1 MDAGNTAKANV
12 ALRLLQGESKD
23 ISLSC
28 SGMPSSEGRC
38 IIDGSLYNK
47 IVRVPGTIP
56 IQIET
61 GKSTT
66 PKSYTIKVTGSYGYD
81 TSNDKYDTFTVAVD
95 TPQFSYSAPKLSDW
109 SITTGSIK
117 PGDRIYANYKI
128 HNPNNYDINIGL
140 GMSTR
145 LIGSN
150 GEVTQTSQD
159 KTVTAS
165 SGNSKHER
173 YVTLPNDSP
182 SGTYQVILK
191 LWKEKVGSGNVVD
204 STGWRN
210 GPKIQN
216 NNVDTSQPASGS
228 VKTDQS
234 VYYISRGSS
243 ILVQIS
249 GEIDNYQKGKGI
261 KMKLTKPDGQYTETE
276 LFTRKGTFNMPIH
289 IESTERYGKY
299 TVNIEYKGQ
308 NIDTIYFE
316 TTPIKP
322 KTIDVDIESVTIN
335 SDSFSQN
342 DRLVLDV
349 KVKNTGNADH
359 KFYVDAILEKDG
371 TEFSKIGGTSMNL
384 DTKETDDVQFNWVV
398 PSNTPPDSY
407 QLVISVWDNSPDN
420 DGTKIEY
427 HTDSIVIN
435 QHKSANNKN
444 LVNDDISC
452 GYAYKIK
459 SSNGYYYSFKCTG
472 PESATSDP
480 ETSLSRSHYAI
491 TDSNFDLVSDFDVYH
506 NLSMIINYAAKESSE
521 YLSKRAM
528 ESRNLAFLGGG
539 GIASKVIAETA
550 SNLAGHTTNLIIT
563 GGTSAPFSA
572 AHFVSYAGDTALTA
586 TTNSDNRGWSASSF
600 MLWDSSQL
608 LFEAADISKSL
619 GKNWQDKNN
628 VVLDANDLYKIYFN
642 AERGDIQRNIAV
654 HTLGSGGD
662 KAILKFIV
670 GLGVDFC
677 DGLVGIIPCDP
688 FSIVEIPFKA
698 DNVTS
703 YSVFLNQIERFEGY
717 IDEKHEKFEQHTKS
731 WHSLLIKNPQLIR
744 NNIPD
749 ENIIH
754 LESSEKTQPITEHV
768 VKFDAPSWF
777 QNNIE
782 WRKSNIISDNEI
794 NSNIEYIIDENI
806 AESINNNAE
815 DGKKYV
821 ITYGCNTGLIS
832 TFDQDGVIVELGVRN
847 TIDMVFKP
855 NTDSILKSECS

>member
-1 MDAGNTAKANV
+1 MV
-12 ALRLLQGESKD
+12 
-23 ISLSC
+23 
-28 SGMPSSEGRC
+28 
-38 IIDGSLYNK
+38 
-47 IVRVPGTIP
+47 
-56 IQIET
+56 
-61 GKSTT
+61 
-66 PKSYTIKVTGSYGYD
+66 
-81 TSNDKYDTFTVAVD
+81 
-95 TPQFSYSAPKLSDW
+95 
-109 SITTGSIK
+109 
-117 PGDRIYANYKI
+117 
-128 HNPNNYDINIGL
+128 
-140 GMSTR
+140 
-145 LIGSN
+145 
-150 GEVTQTSQD
+150 
-159 KTVTAS
+159 
-165 SGNSKHER
+165 
-173 YVTLPNDSP
+173 
-182 SGTYQVILK
+182 
-191 LWKEKVGSGNVVD
+191 
-204 STGWRN
+204 
-210 GPKIQN
+210 
-216 NNVDTSQPASGS
+216 
-228 VKTDQS
+228 
-234 VYYISRGSS
+234 
-243 ILVQIS
+243 
-249 GEIDNYQKGKGI
+249 
-261 KMKLTKPDGQYTETE
+261 
-276 LFTRKGTFNMPIH
+276 
-289 IESTERYGKY
+289 
-299 TVNIEYKGQ
+299 
-308 NIDTIYFE
+308 
-316 TTPIKP
+316 
-322 KTIDVDIESVTIN
+322 
-335 SDSFSQN
+335 
-342 DRLVLDV
+342 
-349 KVKNTGNADH
+349 
-359 KFYVDAILEKDG
+359 
-371 TEFSKIGGTSMNL
+371 L

-472 PESATSDP
+472 PESVTSDP

-491 TDSNFDLVSDFDVYH
+491 TDSNFNLVSDFDVYH
-506 NLSMIINYAAKESSE
+506 NLSMIINYAENESSE
-521 YLSKRAM
+521 YLSERAM

-586 TTNSDNRGWSASSF
+586 TTNSDNFVWVASSF

-642 AERGDIQRNIAV
+642 AERGDIQKNIAV
-654 HTLGSGGD
+654 HTLGNGGD
-662 KAILKFIV
+662 EAILKFIV

-688 FSIVEIPFKA
+688 FSIIEIPLKA
-698 DNVTS
+698 NDVTS
-703 YSVFLNQIERFEGY
+703 LDVFRNQIERFEGY

-731 WHSLLIKNPQLIR
+731 WHSFLIKNSQLIQ

-749 ENIIH
+749 ENITR
-754 LESSEKTQPITEHV
+754 LELSEKTQPTTEHI

-782 WRKSNIISDNEI
+782 WWKSNIISDNEI

-855 NTDSILKSECS
+855 NTDSILKRECS